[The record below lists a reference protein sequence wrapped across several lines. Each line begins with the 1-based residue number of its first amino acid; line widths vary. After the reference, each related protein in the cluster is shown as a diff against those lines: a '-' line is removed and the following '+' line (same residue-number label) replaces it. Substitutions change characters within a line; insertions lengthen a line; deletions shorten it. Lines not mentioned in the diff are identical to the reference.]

1 MAIGQ
6 GYVQLYTGDGKGK
19 TTAALGLAL
28 RAAGAGLKT
37 LMIQFMKG
45 QDYAE
50 LHSIKTLGPAITI
63 EQYGSE
69 KFCMPDGTNFQEHH
83 SLARRGYERAREVLA
98 DGRYDILIL
107 DEIVTAQK
115 FNLIS
120 GDEIAGLVRA
130 KPAGMELVLTGRGA
144 TEGLMKL
151 CDLVTEMKEIKHY
164 YRENIP
170 ARSGIEF

>member
-63 EQYGSE
+63 EQYGSDR
-69 KFCMPDGTNFQEHH
+69 FCMPDGTNFHEHYD
-83 SLARRGYERAREVLA
+83 LARRGYERARKALTGGE
-98 DGRYDILIL
+98 YDILIL

-115 FNLIS
+115 FKLVT
-120 GDEIAGLVRA
+120 GEEIAGLVRA

-144 TEGLMKL
+144 TEDLMEL

-164 YRENIP
+164 YREKIQ